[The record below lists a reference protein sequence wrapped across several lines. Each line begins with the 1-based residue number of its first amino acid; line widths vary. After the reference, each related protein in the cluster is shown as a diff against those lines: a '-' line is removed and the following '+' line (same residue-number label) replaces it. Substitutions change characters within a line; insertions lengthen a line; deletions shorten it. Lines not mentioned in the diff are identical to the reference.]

1 MYILQCTSNTQNDIL
16 SQEVSESSQPEP
28 SHHSSPSNLQFQPS
42 ENNHFEESPRPG
54 PSRAT
59 SPVAP
64 SKIFNCRCCNS
75 SFSNR
80 RELYVHHMR
89 YHYQTG
95 RGVLQ
100 PLPFAHGQEP
110 WIGDNTLEEV
120 YDTNRPLILQGH
132 RGNVHS
138 TYNTPLTNHF
148 STNDLMDVMEEIYDC
163 QHHAFRLN
171 LQFGLILRNNETYE
185 YRYFGRFANH
195 SLFTRLMYISRRP
208 DLFKLRRRLETFN
221 FEDHFLRQRTDTKW
235 KAVLVT
241 NVVFSLYHLSYT
253 LGSSVH

>member
-1 MYILQCTSNTQNDIL
+1 MMYILQCTSNTQNDI
-16 SQEVSESSQPEP
+16 SAQEVSVHVSSQPGP

-42 ENNHFEESPRPG
+42 ENDNFEESPRPG
-54 PSRAT
+54 TNRVT
-59 SPVAP
+59 SPAAP
-64 SKIFNCRCCNS
+64 SNILHCRCCNS

-89 YHYQTG
+89 YYQTG

-100 PLPFAHGQEP
+100 PLPYAHGQEP
-110 WIGDNTLEEV
+110 WIEDNTLEEV

-132 RGNVHS
+132 REENVHS
-138 TYNTPLTNHF
+138 TYNTPLTNYF

-163 QHHAFRLN
+163 QHNAFRLN

-185 YRYFGRFANH
+185 YRYFRPFANH

-208 DLFKLRRRLETFN
+208 DLLKLRR
-221 FEDHFLRQRTDTKW
+221 
-235 KAVLVT
+235 
-241 NVVFSLYHLSYT
+241 SLYHLSYT